1 MTHKRELESCISLI
15 FNAEKNL
22 DGELFSCLFLILFL
36 PVIPFIFSSL
46 PSFSFLSISSR
57 FHFLLS
63 LFCWSLN
70 QILVAF
76 PVALRLNCKRLSS
89 QTELDIDDKKLG

>member
-1 MTHKRELESCISLI
+1 MANYFL
-15 FNAEKNL
+15 
-22 DGELFSCLFLILFL
+22 LFFYSFFTFYFFYILLSSILF
-36 PVIPFIFSSL
+36 ISFYF
-46 PSFSFLSISSR
+46 FSFPL
-57 FHFLLS
+57 FTFPFL
-63 LFCWSLN
+63 FEFN

>member
-1 MTHKRELESCISLI
+1 MANYFL
-15 FNAEKNL
+15 
-22 DGELFSCLFLILFL
+22 LFFYSFL

-46 PSFSFLSISSR
+46 LSFSFLSISSR

-70 QILVAF
+70 QVLVAF

-89 QTELDIDDKKLG
+89 QTELDIDDKKSG